1 MNEAKLSLTE
11 QNELLLR
18 ENEALRRQL
27 VEAQNANMAKEAFL
41 SNMSH
46 DIRTPMNA
54 IVGMTALAKKH
65 IDEKGRVSGPYAKM

>member
-41 SNMSH
+41 CLILSLNPSES
-46 DIRTPMNA
+46 TF
-54 IVGMTALAKKH
+54 
-65 IDEKGRVSGPYAKM
+65 